1 MRILLISLPRT
12 GSNSLMKQKMNEFNL
27 TAIGELFNPRSGTHG
42 LYDWET
48 MDNIILKTI
57 VNQVP
62 IGVDD
67 IHEFWVKTSTTFDEV
82 ILLSRKNLIECGQSL
97 AFFDY
102 YKRSGFK
109 YDSKYTWKPTPN
121 FQTAYEF
128 VKELDDMILKLSNEL
143 DIPIT
148 YYEDIF
154 DTQSNQRLRNNNTP
168 TI

>member
-12 GSNSLMKQKMNEFNL
+12 GSNSLMKQKMNELNL
-27 TAIGELFNPRSGTHG
+27 TAIGELFNPQSGTNG

-62 IGVDD
+62 VGVDD
-67 IHEFWVKTSTTFDEV
+67 IHEFWIKISTTFDEV
-82 ILLSRKNLIECGQSL
+82 ILLSRKNLVECAQSL

-102 YKRSGFK
+102 YKGSGFK

-128 VKELDDMILKLSNEL
+128 VKELDDMIVKLSNEL
-143 DIPIT
+143 NIPIT

-154 DTQSNQRLRNNNTP
+154 DSQSKQKLRNNSNHL
-168 TI
+168 I

>member
-12 GSNSLMKQKMNEFNL
+12 GSNSLMKQKMNELNL
-27 TAIGELFNPRSGTHG
+27 TAIGELFNPQSGTNG
-42 LYDWET
+42 LYDWEN

-62 IGVDD
+62 VGVDD
-67 IHEFWVKTSTTFDEV
+67 IHEFWIKISTTFDEL
-82 ILLSRKNLIECGQSL
+82 ILLSRRNLVECAQSL

-102 YKRSGFK
+102 YKDNGFK
-109 YDSKYTWKPTPN
+109 YDSKYTWRPTPN
-121 FQTAYEF
+121 FEKAYEF
-128 VKELDDMILKLSNEL
+128 VKELNQMIVKLGNEL
-143 DIPIT
+143 NIPIT

-154 DTQSNQRLRNNNTP
+154 DTQSKQRLRNNNSP